1 MTASVQYI
9 AAAASV
15 VLMLAGFA
23 LLHSCVGKEN
33 SRRLCQALDVRI
45 EGDMQFVTEDD
56 VRGYMDHHYGCYI
69 GAPLDSI
76 DLGHIEN
83 LLKQKNVVKGC
94 EAWVTRDGTLHVS
107 IRQREPALRFDRGAG
122 KGFYIDREG
131 FIIPLHPSYTAPVP
145 VVEGNIPALEQ
156 GENAEWGEGVLGL
169 TDFIAGSKQWKDR
182 VEKISVNAA
191 GDLEL
196 RLKESKERFIL
207 GAPDDIQ
214 AKFGKMEKYYG
225 YIVPAKGEG
234 YYKSVNLKYNKQ
246 IICRKDI

>member
-1 MTASVQYI
+1 MKASVKYI
-9 AAAASV
+9 AAAVSV
-15 VLMLAGFA
+15 CAMLAGFI
-23 LLHSCVGKEN
+23 LLHSCVGREN

-45 EGDMQFVTEDD
+45 EGDMEFVSEED
-56 VRGYMDHHYGCYI
+56 VRGYMDRHYGCYI

-76 DLGHIEN
+76 NLGYIEK
-83 LLKQKNVVKGC
+83 LLLEKNVVKGC
-94 EAWVTRDGTLHVS
+94 EAWVTRDGVLHVS
-107 IRQREPALRFDRGAG
+107 IRQRAPALRFDKGGG

-131 FIIPLHPSYTAPVP
+131 SVIPLHPSYTAPVP
-145 VVEGNIPALEQ
+145 VVEGNIPAMEN
-156 GENAEWGEGVLGL
+156 GDNAEWGAGVLGL
-169 TDFIAGSKQWKDR
+169 TDFIEGSRVWKDK

-214 AKFGKMEKYYG
+214 AKFAKMEKYYG